1 MTVTGQCRPEFD
13 ELRTEFEKN
22 IASGEDLGA
31 SIVIDID
38 GDVVVDLWGGF
49 CDSDQTRPWEA
60 DTITNVW
67 SSTKTVTSL
76 AVLMLVD
83 RRQLDVR
90 APVAEYWPEF
100 GANGKDRIELRHLLS
115 HTSGVAGWEPPFGMD
130 DLYDWE
136 LASSHLA
143 AQKPWWEPGTAS
155 GYHAQNYGQL
165 LGEVVRRVS
174 GMTLAQFVADEIAG
188 PLGADF
194 HIGAGESDWPR
205 IADVV
210 PPPPLPIDI
219 TALPEDNLLRKALG
233 TPPLDAAAA
242 NTAPWRRADLGAYNG
257 HGNARSLARI
267 MSIIPRGGTVD
278 GVTLLSPATIE
289 LIFEEQSNG
298 RDLVLGVP
306 LRFGIGFGLP
316 EPRTLA
322 YIPDERICFWGGWG
336 GSMVVMDLDRRMTI
350 TYMMNKMGLGIL
362 GSPRSEAYLRAVYQA
377 VDAHAG

>member
-1 MTVTGQCRPEFD
+1 MTVSGHCNPEFHD
-13 ELRTEFEKN
+13 LRAEFEKN
-22 IASGEDLGA
+22 ISSEEELGA
-31 SIVIDID
+31 SIVVDVD
-38 GDVVVDLWGGF
+38 GEIAVDLWGGF
-49 CDSDQTRPWEA
+49 CDSGRTRPWNA

-83 RRQLDVR
+83 RGLLDVR
-90 APVAEYWPEF
+90 APVAQYWPEF
-100 GANGKDRIELRHLLS
+100 AANGKDRIELRHLLS
-115 HTSGVAGWEPPFGMD
+115 HTSGIAGWEPPFGLD

-143 AQKPWWEPGTAS
+143 AQAPWWEPGTAS

-174 GMTLAQFVADEIAG
+174 GKSLAQFVADEIAA

-194 HIGAGESDWPR
+194 QIGARESDWPR

-210 PPPPLPIDI
+210 PPPPLPVDL
-219 TALPEDNLLRKALG
+219 TVLPEDNLTRKSLG

-242 NTAPWRRADLGAYNG
+242 NTAAWRRADLGAYNG

-267 MSIIPRGGTVD
+267 MSAISRGGTVD
-278 GVTLLSPATIE
+278 GVTLLTPDTID

-298 RDLVLGVP
+298 VDVVLGSP
-306 LRFGIGFGLP
+306 LRFGIGYGLP
-316 EPRTLA
+316 HTVTVP
-322 YIPDERICFWGGWG
+322 YIPDEQICFWGGWG
-336 GSMVVMDLDRRMTI
+336 GSMVVMDLDRRMTV
-350 TYMMNKMGLGIL
+350 TYAMNKMGPGLI
-362 GSPRSEAYLRAVYQA
+362 GSPRSEAYLRTVYRT
-377 VDAHAG
+377 VDA